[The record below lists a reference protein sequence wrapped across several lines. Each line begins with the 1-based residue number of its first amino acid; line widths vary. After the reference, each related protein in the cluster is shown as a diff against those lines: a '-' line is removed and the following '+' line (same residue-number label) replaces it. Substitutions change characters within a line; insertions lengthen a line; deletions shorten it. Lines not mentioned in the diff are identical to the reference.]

1 MTTVAKADK
10 SRLTIQGLVDGQQYL
25 VCEQSGGWF
34 ITPEKPRRSKRA
46 GMSAGAFAK
55 LYRSRTPLD
64 AATAKEIAANLA
76 AIDRAK

>member
-1 MTTVAKADK
+1 MAKAEK
-10 SRLTIQGLVDGQQYL
+10 SRLTIRGLVDGQHYI
-25 VCEQSGGWF
+25 VREQPGGWF
-34 ITPEKPRRSKRA
+34 VTPEKPRRKKQT

-64 AATAKEIAANLA
+64 ADTAKEIAANLA

>member
-10 SRLTIQGLVDGQQYL
+10 SRLTTYGLVDGQVYI
-25 VCEQSGGWF
+25 VREASGGRF
-34 ITPEKPRRSKRA
+34 ITPGKPQRAKRK

-64 AATAKEIAANLA
+64 ADTAKEIAANLA
-76 AIDRAK
+76 ATDRAK